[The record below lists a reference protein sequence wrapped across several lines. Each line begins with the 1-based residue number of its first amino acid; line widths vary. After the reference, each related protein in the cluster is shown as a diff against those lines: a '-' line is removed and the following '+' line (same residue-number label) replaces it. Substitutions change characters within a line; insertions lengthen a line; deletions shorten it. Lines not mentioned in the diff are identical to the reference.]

1 MGYQWTFIVKEV
13 INFSETT
20 FTVYGDTIDEALE
33 KIEFLR
39 IAEFMEIDNLKDKLK
54 LMDVLEMEDELDL
67 EIEDDPENISANKE

>member
-33 KIEFLR
+33 KIEFLG

-54 LMDVLEMEDELDL
+54 LMDVLEMEEELDF
-67 EIEDDPENISANKE
+67 

>member
-33 KIEFLR
+33 KI
-39 IAEFMEIDNLKDKLK
+39 
-54 LMDVLEMEDELDL
+54 
-67 EIEDDPENISANKE
+67 

>member
-20 FTVYGDTIDEALE
+20 LTVYGDTIDVALE
-33 KIEFLR
+33 KIEFLG

-54 LMDVLEMEDELDL
+54 LMDVLEMEEELDF
-67 EIEDDPENISANKE
+67 

>member
-20 FTVYGDTIDEALE
+20 LTVYGDTIDEALE

-39 IAEFMEIDNLKDKLK
+39 IAEFMQRLHKLHYSYKHTLKGIKQF
-54 LMDVLEMEDELDL
+54 
-67 EIEDDPENISANKE
+67 

>member
-20 FTVYGDTIDEALE
+20 LTVYGDTIDEALE

-39 IAEFMEIDNLKDKLK
+39 IAEFMEIDNLKNKLK
-54 LMDVLEMEDELDL
+54 LMDVLEMEEELDS

>member
-20 FTVYGDTIDEALE
+20 LTVYGDTIDEALE

-39 IAEFMEIDNLKDKLK
+39 IAEFMEIDNLKNKLK
-54 LMDVLEMEDELDL
+54 LMDVLEMEE
-67 EIEDDPENISANKE
+67 

>member
-33 KIEFLR
+33 KIEFLG

-54 LMDVLEMEDELDL
+54 LMDVLEMEEELDF